1 MFIVLGATGHI
12 GSELVN
18 LLDAAGETVIAIVH
32 DAGKADDIRTANVEP
47 IALDVGKTAPLHD
60 LFRRGRRAFLLNPPA
75 DPGGDTDA
83 TETATARAITDA
95 LPGSGLEKVVVAS
108 TYGAQPGEGI
118 GDLSVLFDFE
128 QQAEASGVPTAIN
141 RAAYYYTNLDML
153 LEPAREGVLQT
164 PFPGDMRLPMV
175 SPVDIAKAA
184 ASRLLSKSDDVG
196 IRYVEGPRRYT
207 FDDVATAFSTA
218 LGRPVRL
225 ETIPRDKWEES
236 FRALGFSPE
245 AARAYARMTAAT
257 VDGPHLQADPVR
269 GDVALLDHI
278 RSLSGQ

>member
-1 MFIVLGATGHI
+1 MRPGK
-12 GSELVN
+12 
-18 LLDAAGETVIAIVH
+18 VIAIVH

-47 IALDVGKTAPLHD
+47 IVLYVGKTAPLHD
-60 LFRRGRRAFLLNPPA
+60 LFRRGRRAILLNPPD

-83 TETATARAITDA
+83 AETATARAITDA
-95 LPGSGLEKVVVAS
+95 LPGSGLEKIVVAS

-164 PFPGDMRLPMV
+164 LFPGDMRLPMV
-175 SPVDIAKAA
+175 SPVDIAKAT

-196 IRYVEGPRRYT
+196 IRYVEGPHRYT
-207 FDDVATAFSTA
+207 FDDVATAFSTP

-225 ETIPRDKWEES
+225 ETIPRDKWAET
-236 FRALGFSPE
+236 FRAVGFSPE

-257 VDGPHLQADPVR
+257 VDGPHLPAALLR

>member
-1 MFIVLGATGHI
+1 MSPRH
-12 GSELVN
+12 
-18 LLDAAGETVIAIVH
+18 
-32 DAGKADDIRTANVEP
+32 
-47 IALDVGKTAPLHD
+47 
-60 LFRRGRRAFLLNPPA
+60 
-75 DPGGDTDA
+75 
-83 TETATARAITDA
+83 
-95 LPGSGLEKVVVAS
+95 
-108 TYGAQPGEGI
+108 GAQPGEGI

-207 FDDVATAFSTA
+207 FDDVAIAFSTA

-236 FRALGFSPE
+236 FRALGFSPQ

-257 VDGPHLQADPVR
+257 VDGPHLPADPLR